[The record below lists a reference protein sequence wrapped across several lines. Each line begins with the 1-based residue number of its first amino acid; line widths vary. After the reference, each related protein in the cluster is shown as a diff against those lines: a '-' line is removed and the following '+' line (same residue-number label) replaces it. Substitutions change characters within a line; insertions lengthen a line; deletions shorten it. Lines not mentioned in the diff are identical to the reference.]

1 MRRLGVA
8 ALCALLLAPAA
19 SAVAKPKLTKA
30 RATAVFVADAKI
42 AGWLEHYPPKTRT
55 TEATFKDGTWTVK
68 VWTSIDSV
76 GEVATGKVDD
86 SSHAVTEAWT
96 GPQVAWQMARGHDGA
111 FGGREINSA
120 RVWLGL
126 CAAFLLGLANFRRPL
141 SLRNL
146 DLLVLVSFTISLR
159 YFNDGR
165 VFASAALVYPPL
177 AYLLVRTIWSG
188 VRPGKALEERP
199 VWPVWV
205 LAAATVFLAGFRIGL
220 NVEDSNVI
228 DVGYSGVVGAD
239 RVSHGRSPYGHF
251 PVEDKLKA
259 CGPADTNGEIRDRV
273 QTNGRCES
281 ADPQGDTYGPVAYEA
296 YLPGYWILGW
306 SGKWDDLPAAHFAS
320 IVFDIL
326 CALGLALVGLRFGG
340 TRLAVTLA
348 FAWMAWPFTQY
359 VSSSNTNDA
368 LPPLFLIWG
377 FWLVTSPIARGA
389 FTALAGWTKFAALV
403 VAPLWASYPD
413 ARGRPREKL
422 VFAAAFLLATLASFS
437 ILFLEPNPVHA
448 VGTFWDRTISWQIGR
463 ESPFSIWDWRQYRA
477 GLPDLHLLQRALQ
490 VALAVGAIAVYFL
503 PRRKTAR
510 QLAALTAALLIGFEL
525 VLTHW
530 FYLYLPWFF
539 PFVAFVV
546 LTAAPEPAPAVV
558 PLPREREPRALV
570 AAG

>member
-1 MRRLGVA
+1 MRRLAVA

-19 SAVAKPKLTKA
+19 PAAAKPKLTKA
-30 RATAVFVADAKI
+30 RATAIFVAYPKV
-42 AGWLEHYPPKTRT
+42 AGWLTHYAPKTRT
-55 TEATFKDGTWTVK
+55 TEARLKDGVWTVK

-86 SSHAVTEAWT
+86 RTRAVTEAWT
-96 GPQVAWQMARGHDGA
+96 GPQVAWQMARGGDGA

-126 CAAFLLGLANFRRPL
+126 CAAFLLGLASFRRPF

-146 DLLVLVSFTISLR
+146 DLLVLVSFTVSLW

-165 VFASAALVYPPL
+165 IFASAALVYPPL
-177 AYLLVRTIWSG
+177 AYLLARMLWAG
-188 VRPGKALEERP
+188 ARPRP
-199 VWPVWV
+199 APEDRPLWPVWL

-239 RVSHGRSPYGHF
+239 RISHGQAPYGHF

-259 CGPADTNGEIRDRV
+259 CGPSDTNGETRDRI

-281 ADPQGDTYGPVAYEA
+281 ANPQGDTYGSVACEA

-306 SGKWDDLPAAHFAS
+306 AGKWDDLPAAHFAS
-320 IVFDIL
+320 IVFDLL
-326 CALGLALVGLRFGG
+326 CAAGLALLGLRFAG
-340 TRLAVTLA
+340 TRGAVTLA

-359 VSSSNTNDA
+359 VSSSNTNDS
-368 LPPLFLIWG
+368 LPALFLIWG
-377 FWLVTSPIARGA
+377 LWLVTSPVARGG
-389 FTALAGWTKFAALV
+389 FVALAGWTKFAPLV
-403 VAPLWASYPD
+403 VAPLWASFP
-413 ARGRPREKL
+413 GPPRRREQL
-422 VFAAAFLLATLASFS
+422 VYWASFGLATLAAFS
-437 ILFLEPNPVHA
+437 ILLLEPDPLHA
-448 VGTFWDRTISWQIGR
+448 ARTFWDRTISWQIGR
-463 ESPFSIWDWRQYRA
+463 RSPFSIWDWRQYRA

-490 VALAVGAIAVYFL
+490 VLLLVGAVAAYFV
-503 PRRKTAR
+503 PRRKTVR

-546 LTAAPEPAPAVV
+546 LTPEPEPAAAAIPAAH
-558 PLPREREPRALV
+558 EREPRALV